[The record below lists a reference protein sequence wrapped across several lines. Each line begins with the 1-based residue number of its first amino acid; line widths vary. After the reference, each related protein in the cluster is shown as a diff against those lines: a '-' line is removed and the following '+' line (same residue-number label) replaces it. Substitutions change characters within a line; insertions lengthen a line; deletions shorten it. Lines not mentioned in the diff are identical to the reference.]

1 MSFGQFR
8 NLRVVGEPAEMLRN
22 LLGHKGERVSD
33 KTIMGR
39 LPYGLTSN
47 VGDQGNKDNGSMIY
61 AEYLLSKP
69 LVILMLIK

>member
-8 NLRVVGEPAEMLRN
+8 NLRVVGEPAEMLWN

-39 LPYGLTSN
+39 LPYGLTNN
-47 VGDQGNKDNGSMIY
+47 VGD
-61 AEYLLSKP
+61 
-69 LVILMLIK
+69 